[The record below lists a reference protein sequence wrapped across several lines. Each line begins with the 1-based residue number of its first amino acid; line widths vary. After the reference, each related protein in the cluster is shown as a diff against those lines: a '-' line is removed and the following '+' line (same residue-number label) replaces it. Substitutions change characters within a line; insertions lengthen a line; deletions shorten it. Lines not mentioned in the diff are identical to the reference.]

1 MYKRLFYDE
10 YQKRI
15 GAVLPDISKMSPEE
29 LLKYER
35 LRDIEALKFG
45 KEADQT
51 VIQDVL
57 KNKESYGVDLNKMVS
72 KDLHHLPLDN
82 PAKVA
87 DAIAHKGIERFKE
100 FRSLMDAAGK
110 AATEQEARQLSS
122 KALGELVEGCRQEVK
137 TFDIMLSRNAARF
150 PINKKDMI
158 PANLHKA
165 IEVLRKL
172 TTGEATLDQTEIAL
186 DLIGYTYDSLAASV
200 GKLAI
205 DIG

>member
-1 MYKRLFYDE
+1 MMEKIFKRKLYDRLLE
-10 YQKRI
+10 WKR
-15 GAVLPDISKMSPEE
+15 VQN
-29 LLKYER
+29 
-35 LRDIEALKFG
+35 G
-45 KEADQT
+45 KT
-51 VIQDVL
+51 
-57 KNKESYGVDLNKMVS
+57 
-72 KDLHHLPLDN
+72 
-82 PAKVA
+82 
-87 DAIAHKGIERFKE
+87 AI
-100 FRSLMDAAGK
+100 
-110 AATEQEARQLSS
+110 
-122 KALGELVEGCRQEVK
+122 LVEGCRQEVK